1 MSSPETTSAPAPV
14 DEAEPTDAPASPEPP
29 SPMSEALSPESANP
43 SVPKA
48 PPVRPVFDDP
58 QVGLW
63 GRFIR
68 WGENKFSEL
77 SVKNNF
83 WHRLCSYLFLP
94 ISYRS
99 GIKFRHA
106 KANTLD
112 DGPFECVVPFSRF
125 NKNWY
130 NAMAGAA
137 LLANSEV
144 AGGMFIFQKCGSDYT
159 VVCKHLEYKFRR
171 PCVGPAIY
179 RVDPRED
186 IEPLVATGDEFN
198 ITVDLTILQAVVK
211 KDEKERKVG
220 MSTATFHVTPKAKYR
235 ARKAKQAERA
245 AAKKN

>member
-1 MSSPETTSAPAPV
+1 MSSTDTSTSPEAASPAPETANKPA
-14 DEAEPTDAPASPEPP
+14 ESEPA
-29 SPMSEALSPESANP
+29 MSEAVTPESAE
-43 SVPKA
+43 STIVA

-58 QVGLW
+58 KVGLW
-63 GRFIR
+63 GRFVQ

-186 IEPLVATGDEFN
+186 IDPLVATGDEFN

-245 AAKKN
+245 AIRGR